1 MAQFVTMSAKPL
13 LWQDVN
19 FQNVPLGGATIER
32 HLGKIICIEYFIAVW
47 YA

>member
-1 MAQFVTMSAKPL
+1 MIQFFTMSAKPL
-13 LWQDVN
+13 LWQDFN

-32 HLGKIICIEYFIAVW
+32 HLRKIIFIEYFIAVW